1 MELITSIYSSLRWQD
16 VLDISINSYILF
28 RFYVLFRGTN
38 VLRVLFALAC
48 IWFAQKIAVSMGLI
62 VTSWISQGIIAAAAL
77 IVIVIF
83 RNEIRAVLQTKNIK
97 AILWELPHKS
107 ITTPIEIIANSVFE
121 LSRKQIGALI
131 VLPGKDNLEDLVQ
144 SGIEWQGVVS
154 REMITSIFWPDNPV
168 HDGAALIQGNRV
180 QQVGCILPLSKRGDL
195 PSRYGTRHRAALGL
209 AENSDAL
216 VLVVSEERGD
226 ILVAQASRLKTIRR
240 KDTLER
246 RVREHAGMRQRP
258 GQRLLYDKLEMA
270 LASVVSV
277 IFIMGIWFSITRG
290 LDILDS
296 FEVPVEYMNRDQAKE
311 IVDTSVN
318 SVKLRLAGSRSLIRS
333 ISPDRLRVTINL
345 NNSVTGKNVIAITR
359 DNITLPAG
367 VILKDVIPETLEV
380 TLDVLTQKDLPI
392 QADWVG
398 KMGDSLILT
407 EVKLTPEK
415 ITIIGG
421 KRLLENLS
429 TLYTEKIPVDM
440 LSESGTLTVKLG
452 FNPAKLKIAPG
463 FKNKITLS
471 YVIMTR
477 LQL

>member
-1 MELITSIYSSLRWQD
+1 MELIPSIYSSMRWQD
-16 VLDISINSYILF
+16 VLDICINSYILF

-97 AILWELPHKS
+97 TILWELPHKS
-107 ITTPIEIIANSVFE
+107 ITTPIEIIANSIFE

-144 SGIEWQGVVS
+144 SGIKWQGVVS

-226 ILVAQASRLKTIRR
+226 ILVAQASRLKTIRH

-246 RVREHAGMRQRP
+246 RMREHAGMRQRP
-258 GQRLLYDKLEMA
+258 GQRRLYDKLEMG

-296 FEVPVEYMNRDQAKE
+296 FEVPVEYMNRDPAKE

-318 SVKLRLAGSRSLIRS
+318 SVKLRLGGSRSLIRS

-398 KMGDSLILT
+398 KLGDSLILT
-407 EVKLTPEK
+407 ETKLTPEK

-421 KRLLENLS
+421 KQLLENLS
-429 TLYTEKIPVDM
+429 TLYTEKIPVDT
-440 LSESGTLTVKLG
+440 LSESGTLTVKLA
-452 FNPAKLKIAPG
+452 FNPAKLKIVPG
-463 FKNKITLS
+463 FKNKFTIS

>member
-1 MELITSIYSSLRWQD
+1 MEFITTIYSSMRWQD
-16 VLDISINSYILF
+16 VLDIGINSYILF

-38 VLRVLFALAC
+38 VLRVLFGLAC

-77 IVIVIF
+77 ILIVIF

-107 ITTPIEIIANSVFE
+107 ITTPVEIIVNSVFE

-168 HDGAALIQGNRV
+168 HDGAVLIQGNRV
-180 QQVGCILPLSKRGDL
+180 QQVGCILPLSKRSDL

-216 VLVVSEERGD
+216 VIVVSEERGD
-226 ILVAQASRLKTIRR
+226 ILVAQASRLITIRR

-246 RVREHAGMRQRP
+246 RLREHAGMRLRP
-258 GQRLLYDKLEMA
+258 GHRLLYDKLEMG
-270 LASVVSV
+270 LASIVSV
-277 IFIMGIWFSITRG
+277 IFIMGIWFGITRG

-296 FEVPVEYMNRDQAKE
+296 FEVPVEYMNRDPEKE

-318 SVKLRLAGSRSLIRS
+318 SVILRLGGSRSLIRS
-333 ISPDRLRVTINL
+333 LSPDQLRVTIDL
-345 NNSVTGKNVIAITR
+345 SNSVTGKNSFAITR

-380 TLDVLTQKDLPI
+380 NLDVLTQKDLPI

-398 KMGDSLILT
+398 KMDDNLILT
-407 EVKLTPEK
+407 EAKLTPDK
-415 ITIIGG
+415 VTIIGG
-421 KRLLENLS
+421 KQLLENLT
-429 TLYTEKIPVDM
+429 TLYTEKIPVDA
-440 LSESGTLTVKLG
+440 LSESGTLTVTLAY
-452 FNPAKLKIAPG
+452 NPAKLKIASG
-463 FKNKITLS
+463 SKNKVTIS

-477 LQL
+477 VQL

>member
-1 MELITSIYSSLRWQD
+1 MELITSIYSSMRWQD
-16 VLDISINSYILF
+16 VLDICINSYILF

-48 IWFAQKIAVSMGLI
+48 IWFVQRIAVSMGLI

-107 ITTPIEIIANSVFE
+107 ITTAVEIIVNSVFE

-144 SGIEWQGVVS
+144 SGIPWQGVVS

-168 HDGAALIQGNRV
+168 HDGAALIQGNRI
-180 QQVGCILPLSKRGDL
+180 QQVGCILPLSKRDDL

-216 VLVVSEERGD
+216 VIVVSEERGD

-246 RVREHAGMRQRP
+246 RVREHAGRRLRP
-258 GQRLLYDKLEMA
+258 GQRLLYDKLEMG

-277 IFIMGIWFSITRG
+277 IFIMGIWFGITRG

-296 FEVPVEYMNRDQAKE
+296 FEVPVEYMNRDPAQE

-318 SVKLRLAGSRSLIRS
+318 SVKLRLGGSRSLIQS
-333 ISPDRLRVTINL
+333 ISPDQLRVTINL
-345 NNSVTGKNVIAITR
+345 NNSVTGKNAIAINR

-380 TLDVLTQKDLPI
+380 TLDVLIQKDLPI

-407 EVKLTPEK
+407 EAKLTPEK

-421 KRLLENLS
+421 KQLLENLT
-429 TLYTEKIPVDM
+429 TLYTEKIPVDT

-463 FKNKITLS
+463 FKNKVTLS

>member
-1 MELITSIYSSLRWQD
+1 MELITSIYSSMRWQD
-16 VLDISINSYILF
+16 VLDIGINSYILF

-38 VLRVLFALAC
+38 VLRVLFGLAC

-62 VTSWISQGIIAAAAL
+62 VTSWISQGIIAAAAI
-77 IVIVIF
+77 IVVVIF

-97 AILWELPHKS
+97 AILWELPHRS
-107 ITTPIEIIANSVFE
+107 ITTPVEIIADSVFE

-144 SGIEWQGVVS
+144 SGIQWQGVVS
-154 REMITSIFWPDNPV
+154 KEMITSIFWPDNPV

-209 AENSDAL
+209 AENSDVL

-226 ILVAQASRLKTIRR
+226 ILLAQGSRLKTIRR
-240 KDTLER
+240 KETLER
-246 RVREHAGMRQRP
+246 RMREHAGMRLRP
-258 GQRLLYDKLEMA
+258 GQRLLYDKLEMG
-270 LASVVSV
+270 LASIVSV
-277 IFIMGIWFSITRG
+277 IFIMGIWFGITRG

-296 FEVPVEYMNRDQAKE
+296 FEVPVEYMNRDPAKE
-311 IVDTSVN
+311 IVDTSVHA
-318 SVKLRLAGSRSLIRS
+318 VKLSLGGSRSLIRS
-333 ISPDRLRVTINL
+333 ISPDQLRVTINL
-345 NNSVTGKNVIAITR
+345 SNSVNGKNAFAITR

-380 TLDVLTQKDLPI
+380 TLDVITQKDLPI

-398 KMGDSLILT
+398 KMADNLILT
-407 EVKLTPEK
+407 EAKLTPNK

-421 KRLLENLS
+421 KQLLENLT
-429 TLYTEKIPVDM
+429 TLYTEKIPVDT
-440 LSESGTLTVKLG
+440 LSESGKLTVTLAY
-452 FNPAKLKIAPG
+452 NPAKLKIASG
-463 FKNKITLS
+463 FKNKVTIS

-477 LQL
+477 LPL